1 MSGAVGGVKADMEV
15 EQDLDALGQDVLE
28 QDIAYQIVA
37 TGLYGHRSLVFRP
50 VLIEIENDQF
60 EKAQAINNFGIRMLV
75 LLYESSFY

>member
-28 QDIAYQIVA
+28 QDIAYQTVA

-60 EKAQAINNFGIRMLV
+60 EKAQAINNFGIRMLM